1 MANSF
6 PGDSKKSLNSPTSE
20 PQPDASGAFL
30 LTVPLPMIVE
40 DEEPPPAIDLLKLS
54 PEQRLEAAMEIIALH
69 HPRIANTLRA
79 MWGHKECSDYISK
92 LIMSGGDGMGRAR
105 VGFNQDAANAM
116 LVLGNLHD
124 AQFGAAAPHHGH
136 GFDPNSGFSDSKFH
150 ASWDTLR

>member
-1 MANSF
+1 
-6 PGDSKKSLNSPTSE
+6 
-20 PQPDASGAFL
+20 
-30 LTVPLPMIVE
+30 
-40 DEEPPPAIDLLKLS
+40 
-54 PEQRLEAAMEIIALH
+54 
-69 HPRIANTLRA
+69 